1 MKLSSPIFVLKSHAK
16 KLKKDQGI
24 TMSQA
29 LDLVANKEGFSS
41 WSLLMSK
48 SQEILPKKY
57 SDILGYLNDGD
68 LVLIGSRPGI
78 GKTSFALGLFVQAI
92 NANRAKSFCFT
103 LAHTHKEYAARIGT
117 YDQTIGQNNEHFEL
131 NYSDDI
137 SSDYIIKTTKD
148 KVGPGSLIIVDY
160 LQLLDEK
167 RTNPPLQTQAEKL
180 KTYAKETGAIIIF
193 ISQIVRDVE
202 NRIDKRPTLDD
213 IRLPNPLDLS
223 LINKIILLYRLKRDS
238 KIVDVTF
245 SGKKDHSFQ
254 VGWDGSEVRFFDL

>member
-16 KLKKDQGI
+16 KLKKNQGI
-24 TMSQA
+24 TMSEA
-29 LDLVANKEGFSS
+29 LDLVARAEGFSS
-41 WSLLMSK
+41 WSLLKSK
-48 SQEILPKKY
+48 SQEVLPQEY

-68 LVLIGSRPGI
+68 LVLIGSRPGM

-92 NANRAKSFCFT
+92 NANHAKSFCFT

-117 YDQTIGQNNEHFEL
+117 YDQTIGHNNERFEL

-137 SSDYIIKTTKD
+137 SADYIIKATKNE
-148 KVGPGSLIIVDY
+148 VAPGSLIIVDY

-167 RTNPPLQTQAEKL
+167 RINPPLQTQVEKL
-180 KTYAKETGAIIIF
+180 KTFAKESGCIIIF

-202 NRIDKRPTLDD
+202 DRIDKHPTVDD
-213 IRLPNPLDLS
+213 IRLPNPLDLN
-223 LINKIILLYRLKRDS
+223 LMNKIILLYREKRDS

-245 SGKKDHSFQ
+245 AGKTDHRFQ

>member
-16 KLKKDQGI
+16 KLMKDQGI
-24 TMSQA
+24 TMSKA
-29 LDLVANKEGFSS
+29 LDLIARAEGFSS

-48 SQEILPKKY
+48 SKEILPQKY

-92 NANRAKSFCFT
+92 NANRSKSFCFT

-117 YDQTIGQNNEHFEL
+117 YDQTIGHNNERFEL

-137 SSDYIIKTTKD
+137 SAGYIIETTKD
-148 KVGPGSLIIVDY
+148 KVAPGSLIIVDY

-167 RTNPPLQTQAEKL
+167 RINPPLQNQVEKL
-180 KTYAKETGAIIIF
+180 KSFAKESGCIIIF

-202 NRIDKRPTLDD
+202 DRIDKNPTVDD
-213 IRLPNPLDLS
+213 IRLPNPLDLN
-223 LINKIILLYRLKRDS
+223 LINKIILLYREKRES
-238 KIVDVTF
+238 KVVDVTF
-245 SGKKDHSFQ
+245 AGKTIHRFQ
-254 VGWDGSEVRFFDL
+254 VGWDGAEVRFFDM